1 MDPLIKQNFKLAKS
15 LLLDICESIPEDK
28 NLVLLHLAQL
38 MLKLFIKENVT
49 GKSWTFQDSTD
60 KIATE
65 RLFKE

>member
-49 GKSWTFQDSTD
+49 GKSWTFQDSAD